1 MSALL
6 EVQQVSSGYGLG
18 SVLHDLSLHV
28 DTGEVVAVVGA
39 NGAGKTTLLRTVAGL
54 LTPTRGQVVF
64 DGETISTVAAH
75 KLVKRGIALVPEG
88 GRLFPFMTVAEN
100 LELGGFTCAGSQ
112 DIRRRVAEMMALFP
126 VLAERRGQLAGSLSG
141 GERQMCAI
149 ARALMSSPR
158 LLMLDEP
165 SAGLSPLML
174 EKVLEMLKTVVAAGN
189 VSVLLVEQ
197 HVEDALEMSNRGYVI
212 ESGQI
217 VKTGSGPALLE
228 DPDIQR
234 AYMGL

>member
-1 MSALL
+1 MSAFLD
-6 EVQQVSSGYGLG
+6 VQQVSSGYGLG
-18 SVLHDLSLHV
+18 SVLQDLSLHV
-28 DTGEVVAVVGA
+28 ESGEVVAVVGA

-54 LTPTRGQVVF
+54 LTPTRGQILF
-64 DGETISTVAAH
+64 DGETITNIAAH

-100 LELGGFTCAGSQ
+100 LELGGFTAASTQ
-112 DIRRRVAEMMALFP
+112 EIRRMVDEMMTLFP
-126 VLAERRGQLAGSLSG
+126 VLGERRSQLAGSLSG

-158 LLMLDEP
+158 MLMLDEP

-174 EKVLEMLKTVVAAGN
+174 EKVLTMLKSVVASRH

-197 HVEDALEMSNRGYVI
+197 HVEDALEMADRGYVI

-217 VKTGSGPALLE
+217 VKAGTGRELLE

>member
-1 MSALL
+1 MTALL
-6 EVQQVSSGYGLG
+6 EVKNVSSGYGLG

-28 DTGEVVAVVGA
+28 DTGEVVSVVGA
-39 NGAGKTTLLRTVAGL
+39 NGAGKTTLLRTVSGL
-54 LTPTRGQVVF
+54 LTPSRGQVLF
-64 DGETISTVAAH
+64 DGEPIAAVAAH
-75 KLVKRGIALVPEG
+75 KLVKRGMALVPEG

-100 LELGGFTCAGSQ
+100 LELGGFTAASSRE
-112 DIRRRVAEMMALFP
+112 IRRMVDEMMTLFP
-126 VLAERRGQLAGSLSG
+126 VLGTRRTQLAGSLSG

-149 ARALMSSPR
+149 ARALMSQPR

-174 EKVLEMLKTVVAAGN
+174 EKVLDMLKSVVAARK

-197 HVEDALEMSNRGYVI
+197 HVEDALEMSGRGYVI

-217 VKTGSGPALLE
+217 VKTGTGPVLLN

>member
-1 MSALL
+1 MSTLL
-6 EVQQVSSGYGLG
+6 DIQNLSSGYGLG
-18 SVLHDLSLHV
+18 DVLQDVSLHV
-28 DTGEVVAVVGA
+28 ETGEVVSVVGA
-39 NGAGKTTLLRTVAGL
+39 NGAGKTTLLRTVSGL
-54 LTPTRGQVVF
+54 LTPTGGRVVF
-64 DGETISTVAAH
+64 DGQTVSGVPAH
-75 KLVKRGIALVPEG
+75 KLIKRGMSLVPEG
-88 GRLFPFMTVAEN
+88 GRLFPFMSVAEN
-100 LELGGFTCAGSQ
+100 LELGGFTAASRQ
-112 DIRRRVAEMMALFP
+112 DNRRLVDEMMTLFP
-126 VLAERRGQLAGSLSG
+126 VLGERRNQMAGSLSG
-141 GERQMCAI
+141 GERQMCAV

-174 EKVLEMLKTVVAAGN
+174 EKVLHMLKSVVAARQ

-212 ESGQI
+212 ESGRI
-217 VKTGSGPALLE
+217 VQSGTGAALMA